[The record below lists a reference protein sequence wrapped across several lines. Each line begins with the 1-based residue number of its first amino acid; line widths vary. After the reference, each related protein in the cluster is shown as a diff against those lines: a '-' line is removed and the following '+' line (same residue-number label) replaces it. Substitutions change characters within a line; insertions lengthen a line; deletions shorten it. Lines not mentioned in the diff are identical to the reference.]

1 MMEELEAAPARIA
14 SLLSSHSLPQ
24 ACEAVVQA
32 VRMSGHED
40 MGRFDVMVPTK
51 RRIIELWEMCYMEA
65 VRELKRL
72 VFGCYI
78 GKDGKWRAVDDWLKS
93 GGAQQQ
99 LMMTIEGL
107 QTLGRDAIA
116 RADTELAASLRP
128 SLHGLITLLVEKEE
142 RRQTVDQRSV
152 PQSSTSQSSFPESL
166 FFCLL
171 PSSLAAF
178 PPAFIWPAP
187 HSLTASCYAG
197 RGAHKNWSNPFSR
210 TSEEF
215 CVSKL
220 FCATHCRVPAA
231 SN

>member
-40 MGRFDVMVPTK
+40 MERFDVIVPTK

-142 RRQTVDQRSV
+142 RRQTVDQRCV
-152 PQSSTSQSSFPESL
+152 PQSSTSQSSPPPSPS
-166 FFCLL
+166 FFLLPSRHSLL
-171 PSSLAAF
+171 PSSGL
-178 PPAFIWPAP
+178 PPT
-187 HSLTASCYAG
+187 L
-197 RGAHKNWSNPFSR
+197 
-210 TSEEF
+210 
-215 CVSKL
+215 
-220 FCATHCRVPAA
+220 
-231 SN
+231 